1 MLHRCSCCLSTD
13 SGSTYYGRCSCCSST
28 GATWLPGYHPSQVQ
42 LLLEHGADPTAAEG
56 GTPLVT
62 EAAQQGHG
70 AVAGLLEAQAA
81 LLTMATLLTTY
92 Y

>member
-1 MLHRCSCCLSTD
+1 MYR
-13 SGSTYYGRCSCCSST
+13 
-28 GATWLPGYHPSQVQ
+28 ASQVQ

-81 LLTMATLLTTY
+81 RWRLGVRLYAAAYRGDIDSAEVSGLLTC
-92 Y
+92 

>member
-1 MLHRCSCCLSTD
+1 M
-13 SGSTYYGRCSCCSST
+13 
-28 GATWLPGYHPSQVQ
+28 Q

-81 LLTMATLLTTY
+81 LLTTSNLLSSLLTTIATNY
-92 Y
+92 CTSRLWRVFTTPY